1 MNARI
6 ADRIAIGTLWAIAL
20 GAVVLLAAIIIE
32 LITKAFPTLSL
43 DFVFG
48 DPSRTALG
56 GVGTVLWNS
65 IYMLVLALL
74 ITSPVAVLA
83 GIYMS
88 EYAGDNKATSSI
100 RFAQEAMGSVPS
112 IVIGLVGL
120 LVFVN
125 TFKLGFSALAG
136 ALALAVFNL
145 PLMARLTE
153 QAIRAVPQDERLA
166 SMGLGA
172 SKWQTITKV
181 VLPIAIPGIVTSFVL
196 TAGRIFGEAAALIFT
211 AGLATPYHYDFA
223 NFDLFDPSSP
233 WSPLHPAT
241 TLAVYIWKLNSEGI
255 GDFADQIADGAAA
268 ILIIVVLLFNLSSRL
283 LGRFLSKRLTAS

>member
-1 MNARI
+1 MNART
-6 ADRIAIGTLWAIAL
+6 ADRIAIGTLWVIAL
-20 GAVVLLAAIIIE
+20 GSVVLLAAIIIE

-43 DFVFG
+43 NFVFG
-48 DPSRTALG
+48 DPSRTDLG

-125 TFKLGFSALAG
+125 TFKLGFSAIAG
-136 ALALAVFNL
+136 ALALSIFNL

-172 SKWQTITKV
+172 TKWQTITKV

-223 NFDLFDPSSP
+223 NLNLLDPSSP

-255 GDFADQIADGAAA
+255 GDFASEIADGAAA
-268 ILIIVVLLFNLSSRL
+268 ILIVVVLLFNLSSRL